1 MPGMIHPTVVSMVA
15 AIRRRANEY
24 MLRQLSDLGLEGLG
38 PSHAGIL
45 GRLFQNGDMAMAE
58 IAAAIRRDKST
69 VTTLV
74 RKLEALGYVS
84 RRKAPDDARKT
95 LISLTPKGR
104 ALRPAYERISRELTE
119 LALEG
124 FSSEERKALMGLLGR
139 VRANLSLR

>member
-1 MPGMIHPTVVSMVA
+1 MIHPTVVSMVA

-24 MLRQLSDLGLEGLG
+24 MLRQLADQGLEGLG

-45 GRLFQNGDMAMAE
+45 GRLFQHGDMAMAQ

-74 RKLEALGYVS
+74 RKLEAMGYVA
-84 RRKAPDDARKT
+84 RRKAPDDARKS

-104 ALRPAYERISRELTE
+104 ALRPSYERIIRELTD
-119 LALEG
+119 LALTG
-124 FSSEERKALMGLLGR
+124 LDAEERRTLMALLQR
-139 VRANLSLR
+139 VRNNLSQPR

>member
-1 MPGMIHPTVVSMVA
+1 MMHITVVGMVA
-15 AIRRRANEY
+15 AIRRLANEH

-45 GRLFQNGDMAMAE
+45 GRLFHHGDMAMAE

-84 RRKAPDDARKT
+84 RHKASDDARKS
-95 LISLTPKGR
+95 LVSLTPKGR
-104 ALRPAYERISRELTE
+104 ALRPGYERIVRDLTAQ
-119 LALEG
+119 ALEG
-124 FSSEERKALMGLLGR
+124 FSPQEHKTLMDLLGR
-139 VRANLSLR
+139 VRATLGQH